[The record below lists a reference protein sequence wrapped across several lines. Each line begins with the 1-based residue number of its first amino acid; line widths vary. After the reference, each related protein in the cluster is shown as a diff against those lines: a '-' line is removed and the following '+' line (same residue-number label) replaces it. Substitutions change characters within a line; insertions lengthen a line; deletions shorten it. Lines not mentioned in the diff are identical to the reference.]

1 EAIRKGR
8 AMSQAYPITS
18 CLNAPWHLCIP
29 SLLTGYAKCTPDA
42 LAILAP
48 GRAPLTYG
56 RLQQHMDD
64 VLQMLHVLG
73 LGRHDRI
80 VLVLPNGPEMAVA
93 FLAVAAS
100 ATCVPLNPACGM
112 SEFDLYFTGLHA
124 KAVIVQAGMD
134 SPARAMAHAHGLRI
148 IELSPVL
155 ESAAGVFTL
164 TGEQPTA
171 VSARH

>member
-1 EAIRKGR
+1 MQGVIRKEL
-8 AMSQAYPITS
+8 AMSQADPVTP
-18 CLNAPWHLCIP
+18 CLNAPQHLCIP
-29 SLLTGYAKCTPDA
+29 YLLADYAKRTPEA

-80 VLVLPNGPEMAVA
+80 AVVLPNGPEMAVA
-93 FLAVAAS
+93 FLAVAAG

-112 SEFDLYFTGLHA
+112 SEFDLYFTELHA
-124 KAVIVQAGMD
+124 QAVIVQAGMD

-155 ESAAGVFTL
+155 ESEAGIFTL
-164 TGEQPTA
+164 IGESPTDVA
-171 VSARH
+171 